1 MQTHRNM
8 LFEWMNEWINEWMNG
23 WHFKLVSH
31 CQNGKM
37 NFVYD

>member
-1 MQTHRNM
+1 MQTHKNM
-8 LFEWMNEWINEWMNG
+8 LFEWMNEWMNE